1 MRLLKVIHAFVLVFL
16 SSIKSCGTMKIRS
29 VLLLISLLAIG
40 SGLYSQRFNGGLM
53 AGVAGTQVAGDTYS
67 GFNKAGIFA
76 GGFVNLQVSPR
87 SIFQMELEYF
97 QKGSRR
103 NPDPEKGEYDEYL
116 FRANYV
122 ELPVLYQFVINPRF
136 QVEAGPSVGFF
147 INYFE
152 ERDGIEITKNPPA
165 SLSLQ
170 INLGL
175 YVALTQQW
183 KVNIRTNNS
192 LLNIRSDNATGDVW
206 RLWTYGQFHDSL
218 VLSLVYQFKSQAE

>member
-1 MRLLKVIHAFVLVFL
+1 MMKWKIPIIVLMAFF
-16 SSIKSCGTMKIRS
+16 
-29 VLLLISLLAIG
+29 
-40 SGLYSQRFNGGLM
+40 SGLTLYSQRFNGGVM

-67 GFNKAGIFA
+67 GFNKAGIYA

-103 NPDPEKGEYDEYL
+103 NPDPEKGIYDEYL

-122 ELPVLYQFVINPRF
+122 EMPVLYQFVINKRF
-136 QVEAGPSVGFF
+136 QVEAGPSAGFF

-165 SLSLQ
+165 RVTLQ
-170 INLGL
+170 INVGM
-175 YVALTQQW
+175 YVALTERW

-206 RLWTYGQFHDSL
+206 RFWTYGQFHDSL
-218 VLSLVYQFKSQAE
+218 VLSLVYQFRNQSDF